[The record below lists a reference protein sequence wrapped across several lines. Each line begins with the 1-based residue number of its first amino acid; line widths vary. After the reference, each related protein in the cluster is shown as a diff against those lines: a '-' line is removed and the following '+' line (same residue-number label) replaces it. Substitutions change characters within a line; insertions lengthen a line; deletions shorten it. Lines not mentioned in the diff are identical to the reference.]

1 MIVVGHIP
9 MSTSDTE
16 PLRWWFYMEYRL
28 RRLNGAVPC
37 GKLIVLYQTSV
48 HEAKFRM

>member
-16 PLRWWFYMEYRL
+16 PLWWIDMEYRL

-37 GKLIVLYQTSV
+37 GKLIVLYQTNL
-48 HEAKFRM
+48 HKAKFRM